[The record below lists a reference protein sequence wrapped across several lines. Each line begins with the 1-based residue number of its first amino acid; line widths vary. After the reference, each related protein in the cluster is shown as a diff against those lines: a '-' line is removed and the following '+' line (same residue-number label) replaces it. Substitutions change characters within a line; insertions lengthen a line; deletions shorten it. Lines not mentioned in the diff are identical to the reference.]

1 MRSLYVFALQ
11 WVKICSKR
19 PQIQDGMTALNKSA
33 WISFF
38 LFSFDL
44 CLFFAKWGKD
54 ELHQSNA
61 CDREKVALKIFAP
74 WKYEDKDQD
83 LSKTVHVPND

>member
-1 MRSLYVFALQ
+1 
-11 WVKICSKR
+11 
-19 PQIQDGMTALNKSA
+19 MTVLNKSA

-38 LFSFDL
+38 LSFFFVFDL

-54 ELHQSNA
+54 ELHQSNT
-61 CDREKVALKIFAP
+61 CDREKVAPKIFAP

-83 LSKTVHVPND
+83 LSKTFHVRNY